1 MAHRASKLD
10 VQDEI
15 PRGIFKR
22 FSFVSDI
29 PSEMMKK
36 EAKISEVFRKLAAMK
51 QDRNVYKN
59 KQDGMKVK
67 QENMD

>member
-1 MAHRASKLD
+1 
-10 VQDEI
+10 
-15 PRGIFKR
+15 
-22 FSFVSDI
+22 
-29 PSEMMKK
+29 MMKK